1 MRLRLSACQPF
12 SLESVAKSHGWIQ
25 LAPFSYN
32 LDAGILT
39 YIAKLDSGRVVELQ
53 IREISTGVSINIE
66 GTLDK
71 NEKREVKSTINWML
85 GLDQDFSSFYK
96 LARKEPKL
104 AHMKKKAQGRILRSQ
119 TLFEDVIKTIL
130 TTNTLWAGTKRMT
143 ANLVT
148 QFGNKFPENPSL
160 HAFPTPR
167 KLAKTTEKVLRE
179 ETRLGYR
186 APYVLKLAQDV
197 ASGVVDLEA
206 FKTADLPT
214 KQLRKKLLALKGVGK
229 YAVANLMILLG
240 RYDSLPI
247 DSWALKVVAKEWYD
261 GKSIG
266 PAEVE
271 TAFEQWC
278 EWKGLAYWFW
288 DWSYFSEE

>member
-1 MRLRLSACQPF
+1 MKLSAHQPF
-12 SLESVAKSHGWIQ
+12 SLISVVKSHGWIQ
-25 LAPFSYN
+25 LPPFGFN
-32 LDAGILT
+32 PDTGIFT
-39 YIAKLDSGRVVELQ
+39 YIARLESGRIVELY
-53 IREISTGVSINIE
+53 IREISTGVSITVENS
-66 GTLDK
+66 LD
-71 NEKREVKSTINWML
+71 NNKRKEVRLIVKWML
-85 GLDQDFSSFYK
+85 GLDQDFSAFYK

-104 AHMKKKAQGRILRSQ
+104 IHVEKKAQGRILRSQ

-143 ANLVT
+143 SNLVA
-148 QFGNKFPENPSL
+148 QFGDELPNNPSK
-160 HAFPTPR
+160 HAFPTPK

-179 ETRLGYR
+179 ETKLGYR

-197 ASGVVDLEA
+197 ASGMINLES
-206 FKTADLPT
+206 FKTSNLPT
-214 KQLRKKLLALKGVGK
+214 KQLSKELVALKGVGK

-247 DSWALKVVAKEWYD
+247 DSWALKVVSKEWYD

-266 PAEVE
+266 QEEVE
-271 TAFEQWC
+271 TAFEKWG

-288 DWSYFSEE
+288 DWSYFSKE